1 MGFNA
6 WLMRSNSTPA
16 IDFNSKFETQGTR
29 CKSESE
35 LQIHFAD
42 PDAVEECETVSSTP
56 DEFTYIDVYKRFVPR
71 HFRIFLT
78 LGMSGYRRRR

>member
-16 IDFNSKFETQGTR
+16 IDFNSEFETQETR

-42 PDAVEECETVSSTP
+42 LEDFEECETVSSTP

-71 HFRIFLT
+71 HFAC
-78 LGMSGYRRRR
+78 Y